1 MIFSPNNC
9 IYSNCTFSGFSY
21 LGFGKMGSNLLCF
34 VDDDYSM
41 QTLYIRRKFLTSN
54 SDSPASSSGEN
65 VDLSSV
71 NSSRGQY

>member
-1 MIFSPNNC
+1 MD
-9 IYSNCTFSGFSY
+9 
-21 LGFGKMGSNLLCF
+21 SNLLCF

-41 QTLYIRRKFLTSN
+41 QTLYNRRKFLTSN

-65 VDLSSV
+65 DDLSSV